1 MDLKAKSFISRENN
15 MTKLEKRNILE
26 KVILFQ
32 DKIYNLKILLNRL
45 PWDSKED
52 IFIINKSTLLQIL
65 QKFLDENTNIQE
77 IEEWANLLE
86 CREDIGYTNS
96 CLKDIIDEFANPIV
110 YGDISLKKINDKINT
125 LRNSSD

>member
-110 YGDISLKKINDKINT
+110 YGDISLEKINDKINT